1 MGILGA
7 LVVYKLGKRSERR
20 KRDRQERREEFL
32 EEWENTKTIVDDEY
46 HPLDGS
52 E

>member
-1 MGILGA
+1 MGVLGT
-7 LVVYKLGKRSERR
+7 LFIYKLGKRSERR
-20 KRDRQERREEFL
+20 KRARQERREKFR

-46 HPLDGS
+46 RPLDGS

>member
-32 EEWENTKTIVDDEY
+32 EGGENTKTVIDDEY
-46 HPLDGS
+46 RPLDGS